1 LVNGFRVFCGQLV
14 TDGQLYR
21 DVALVIERGRVV
33 AWESFNKSQVRRIEP
48 PDVDARAYTVLP
60 GMIDIH
66 IHGGGGRDL
75 MEGTVEAVQ
84 AVSRHLARYG
94 VTGFLVTPLTAPWE
108 AIRATV
114 RAAQAVRR
122 HGADGAQVLGCH
134 LEGPFI
140 NPVRAGAQ
148 PPEFIRPARIE
159 ELERELG
166 SLMEEVRIVTLAPEI
181 EGGYELTR
189 YLANQGIIVSIG
201 HTDARYEE
209 VTRAIDL
216 GARHATHCFN
226 AMRPF
231 QHREPGT
238 VGAVLAHPELKAEL
252 IWDNIHTHPASAR
265 LLIQAKG
272 VEGVL
277 CISDGTTGVGMPEG
291 YRFELWGHAAVV
303 QDGAARLV
311 ENGSLAGS
319 AIALDTC
326 LRHCEQIF
334 GLAVASLLCCANPA
348 RALGLE
354 GRKGTLRPGADADF
368 FLWNRERQQVESTW
382 IGGRQQES
390 AQPARIEQESEIA
403 QRIVH

>member
-1 LVNGFRVFCGQLV
+1 MAFRVFCGQLI

-21 DVALVIERGRVV
+21 DVALLIDKGRVV
-33 AWESFNKSQVRRIEP
+33 AWESFNNKGDLRIEP
-48 PDVDARAYTVLP
+48 PDVDARACAVLP

-84 AVSRHLARYG
+84 AVARHLARHG
-94 VTGFLVTPLTAPWE
+94 VTGFLVTPLTGPWE
-108 AIRATV
+108 AIRATI
-114 RAAQAVRR
+114 RAAQQVRQ
-122 HGADGAQVLGCH
+122 HGSDGAQVLGCH

-148 PPEFIRPARIE
+148 PPEYIRPASVA

-166 SLMEEVRIVTLAPEI
+166 PLLEEVRIVTLAPEI

-189 YLANQGIIVSIG
+189 YLANQGVIVSIG

-216 GARHATHCFN
+216 GARHATHCYN

-252 IWDNIHTHPASAR
+252 IWDNIHTHPAAAR
-265 LLIQAKG
+265 LLVQAKG
-272 VEGVL
+272 VEGVI
-277 CISDGTTGVGMPEG
+277 CISDGTTGVGMPDG

-303 QDGAARLV
+303 QAGAARLV

-319 AIALDTC
+319 AIAMDAC
-326 LRHCEQIF
+326 LRHCAHTF
-334 GLAVASLLCCANPA
+334 SLAAASMLCCANPA

-354 GRKGTLRPGADADF
+354 GRKGTLRPGADADLV
-368 FLWNRERQQVESTW
+368 LWNPERQQVESTY
-382 IGGRQQES
+382 ISGQRQES
-390 AQPARIEQESEIA
+390 P
-403 QRIVH
+403 

>member
-1 LVNGFRVFCGQLV
+1 MAFRVFCGQLV
-14 TDGQLYR
+14 TDGQLYHA
-21 DVALVIERGRVV
+21 VALLIEGGRVM
-33 AWESFNKSQVRRIEP
+33 AWEPFSQASDFRIES
-48 PDVDARAYTVLP
+48 PDVDARAAVVLP

-75 MEGTVEAVQ
+75 MEGTVEAIQ
-84 AVSRHLARYG
+84 AVARHLTRYG

-114 RAAQAVRR
+114 RAAQEVRCY
-122 HGADGAQVLGCH
+122 GSEGAQVLGCH

-148 PPEFIRPARIE
+148 PPEYIRPASVA

-166 SLMEEVRIVTLAPEI
+166 TLMEEVRIVTLAPEI

-252 IWDNIHTHPASAR
+252 IWDHVHTHPASAR
-265 LLIQAKG
+265 LLVQAKG
-272 VEGVL
+272 AE
-277 CISDGTTGVGMPEG
+277 
-291 YRFELWGHAAVV
+291 
-303 QDGAARLV
+303 
-311 ENGSLAGS
+311 
-319 AIALDTC
+319 
-326 LRHCEQIF
+326 
-334 GLAVASLLCCANPA
+334 
-348 RALGLE
+348 
-354 GRKGTLRPGADADF
+354 
-368 FLWNRERQQVESTW
+368 
-382 IGGRQQES
+382 
-390 AQPARIEQESEIA
+390 
-403 QRIVH
+403 